1 MASAG
6 EVEGGS
12 PAEKNVQDSDV
23 VTVELPA
30 PDGWKKKFTPKK
42 AGGARKP
49 EIVFVAP
56 TGEEIKNKRQLDQ
69 YLRSNPGG
77 PPSSEFDWGTGDT
90 PRRSARISEK
100 AKATESPE
108 AERPKKRERKSSSK
122 KGSKEDKDGVDKE
135 DEAATEA
142 PAQEDGEKMNEAA
155 TEEKAAA
162 DEAAT
167 KAPAQEDGE
176 KVNEAATEEKAAADD
191 AEVTEDK
198 NPADTEMKDSEK
210 PVKDDKEET
219 SDIKN
224 NDATGS
230 DPADKTEVNVQEKE
244 AAAAAVE
251 VPQQTTEKEKSEKGN
266 PEAEADAKEN
276 KSADQEAKDLPEGV
290 HDKNDQ

>member
-6 EVEGGS
+6 EVEGRS
-12 PAEKNVQDSDV
+12 PAEKGVQDSDV

-56 TGEEIKNKRQLDQ
+56 TGEEIKSKRQLDQ

-122 KGSKEDKDGVDKE
+122 KGNKEDKDGVDKE
-135 DEAATEA
+135 DEAATKA
-142 PAQEDGEKMNEAA
+142 PPAQEDGEKVNEAA

-167 KAPAQEDGE
+167 KAPPAQEDGE

-191 AEVTEDK
+191 AEAKEDK
-198 NPADTEMKDSEK
+198 NPTDSEMKDSEK

-219 SDIKN
+219 SDIKD

-230 DPADKTEVNVQEKE
+230 DPADKTEVNVQDK
-244 AAAAAVE
+244 AAAVE
-251 VPQQTTEKEKSEKGN
+251 VPQQTTEKEKSEKGI
-266 PEAEADAKEN
+266 PAAEADAKEN
-276 KSADQEAKDLPEGV
+276 KSADQEAKDLPEGG
-290 HDKNDQ
+290 DNKNDQ

>member
-6 EVEGGS
+6 EVEGRS
-12 PAEKNVQDSDV
+12 PAEKGVQDSDV

-56 TGEEIKNKRQLDQ
+56 TGEEIKSKRQLDQ

-122 KGSKEDKDGVDKE
+122 KGNKEDKDGVDKE
-135 DEAATEA
+135 DEAATKA
-142 PAQEDGEKMNEAA
+142 P
-155 TEEKAAA
+155 
-162 DEAAT
+162 
-167 KAPAQEDGE
+167 PAQEDGE

-191 AEVTEDK
+191 AEAKEDK
-198 NPADTEMKDSEK
+198 NPTDSEMKDSEK

-219 SDIKN
+219 SDIKD

-230 DPADKTEVNVQEKE
+230 DPADKTEVNVQDK
-244 AAAAAVE
+244 AAAVE
-251 VPQQTTEKEKSEKGN
+251 VPQQTTEKEKSEKGI
-266 PEAEADAKEN
+266 PAAEADAKEN
-276 KSADQEAKDLPEGV
+276 KSADQEAKDLPEGG
-290 HDKNDQ
+290 DNKNDQ